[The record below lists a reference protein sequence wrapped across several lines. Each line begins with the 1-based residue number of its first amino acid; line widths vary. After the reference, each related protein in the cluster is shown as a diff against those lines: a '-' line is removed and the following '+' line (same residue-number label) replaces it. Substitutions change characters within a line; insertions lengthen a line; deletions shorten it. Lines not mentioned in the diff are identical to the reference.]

1 MFWGKPVCFGI
12 KGGKVKVILPT
23 CPCCETETWLSLLL
37 EAGVG
42 NVLEDLIVTPAKE
55 GGGRRELQRYQD
67 FRLVFKSKSNAFRSS
82 IKKKKKKVRS
92 SYQVCQCH
100 KTLITRSLI
109 PLMLW
114 WIVSKRLACVWI
126 MNVLQAQGQS
136 QPGFESL

>member
-1 MFWGKPVCFGI
+1 M
-12 KGGKVKVILPT
+12 KVILPT

-82 IKKKKKKVRS
+82 IKKKKKKS
-92 SYQVCQCH
+92 D
-100 KTLITRSLI
+100 
-109 PLMLW
+109 
-114 WIVSKRLACVWI
+114 LAIKCASVI
-126 MNVLQAQGQS
+126 R
-136 QPGFESL
+136 P